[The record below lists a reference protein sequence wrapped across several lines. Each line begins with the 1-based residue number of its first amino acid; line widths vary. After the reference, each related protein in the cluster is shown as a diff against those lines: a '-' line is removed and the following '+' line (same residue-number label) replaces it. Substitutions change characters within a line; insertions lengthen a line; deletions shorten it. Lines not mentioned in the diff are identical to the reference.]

1 MGRELPKNIRNHLI
15 TANRTSFNEIVWIYE

>member
-15 TANRTSFNEIVWIYE
+15 TKNRIYFNEIVWIYE